1 MLVKK
6 APCPVCPYML
16 GIIKTVVKPCPQCGL
31 TRYSFYYK
39 HSKGPC
45 LILDGKSDKKDCI
58 YSHIK

>member
-31 TRYSFYYK
+31 TGYSFYYK

-45 LILDGKSDKKDCI
+45 LILDGKSDKK
-58 YSHIK
+58 